1 MSSQSAC
8 IFSISRAVNATV
20 LIKAGVILAG
30 VLSVFLLAGCASQ
43 AAYEAARNLSAN
55 GNVEAGL
62 AKFQEAIRLDPDNLE
77 FKAAY
82 ERTHEQSTS
91 ALLQQADRL
100 VEAGQRAEA
109 EQIYRRVL
117 AIDPGNERASAGIEL
132 IGRNERHAELLNAA
146 AADLEKKDSDAAKA
160 KLSVVLR
167 EDPKNEKTRTMLRT
181 IEEETKAPPALESLL
196 AEAYKR
202 PISIEFKDASL
213 KQIFE
218 VIARTSGLNILF
230 DKDVKGDQK
239 TSIFLKDSTI
249 EAAIY
254 YLLLTN
260 QLEQQVM
267 DANTLLIYPDN
278 ADKQKN
284 YQQMVVKTFLLANAK
299 ASTVADTLKT
309 LLKMHDVVVDDKL
322 NMLIVRDSP
331 EALRLAEKLIATQDV
346 PEPEV
351 MLEVEVLEVSRER
364 LMELG
369 VDLPGSL
376 SLTPLST
383 SGGATLTL
391 ADLRNLNQNSV
402 GATINP
408 VTINARKVDTDADI
422 LANPRIR
429 VLNHEKAKIVIG
441 ERVPSITSSAVP
453 SANGTLISQAINY
466 LDVGLKLEV
475 EPTIYLDND
484 VAIRIGLDV
493 SSIVNT
499 QTTADGT
506 VAYTIGTRTA
516 NTMLRLKDGENQVL
530 AGLINDQDQRTANK
544 FPGLG
549 DIPILGRLF
558 GSTLHDGTKTEI
570 VLSITPHLIR
580 NIKRPDATASEFLS
594 GTENSLRRRPDFSYR
609 ASAAPVAG
617 VTAPPEAGAAKPT
630 GVAPDSATG
639 PIAPPADGGAG
650 AEKATQT
657 QPDE

>member
-1 MSSQSAC
+1 MAGCSMQ
-8 IFSISRAVNATV
+8 RAGERE
-20 LIKAGVILAG
+20 GVVVLAG
-30 VLSVFLLAGCASQ
+30 ILSVFLLAGCASQ
-43 AAYEAARNLSAN
+43 AAYQSAQSLSAS

-62 AKFQEAIRLDPDNLE
+62 AKFQEAMKLDPDSVE

-82 ERTHEQSTS
+82 VRTREQATRNF
-91 ALLQQADRL
+91 LKQADQL
-100 VEAGQRAEA
+100 LETGQREESAK
-109 EQIYRRVL
+109 IYRRVL
-117 AIDPGNERASAGIEL
+117 AIDPNNERAHAGIEL
-132 IGRNERHAELLNAA
+132 LARDERHAELLNE
-146 AADLEKKDSDAAKA
+146 ADAELEKKNIDAAKT
-160 KLSVVLR
+160 KLSVVLT
-167 EDPKNEKTRTMLRT
+167 EDPKNEKARTMLRT
-181 IEEETKAPPALESLL
+181 IEEKTEAPAPALESLL
-196 AEAYKR
+196 AAAYKQ

-213 KQIFE
+213 KQVFE

-230 DKDVKGDQK
+230 DKDVKVDQK

-267 DANTLLIYPDN
+267 DANTLLIYPDS

-299 ASTVADTLKT
+299 ASAVADTLKT
-309 LLKMHDVVVDDKL
+309 IIKVHDVVVDDKL

-331 EALRLAEKLIATQDV
+331 EAMRLAEKLIATQDV

-351 MLEVEVLEVSRER
+351 MLEVEVLEVSREK
-364 LMELG
+364 LLQLG
-369 VDLPGSL
+369 VNLPGSL
-376 SLTPLST
+376 TLTPLST
-383 SGGATLTL
+383 TGGATLTL

-402 GATINP
+402 GATLNP
-408 VTINARKVDTDADI
+408 VTINAQKVDTDADI

-453 SANGTLISQAINY
+453 SANGTIISQAINY

-475 EPTIYLDND
+475 EPTIYLDDD

-493 SSIVNT
+493 SSIIST

-580 NIKRPDATASEFLS
+580 NIKRPDAAASEFLS
-594 GTENSLRRRPDFSYR
+594 GTENSLRRRPDFSLR
-609 ASAAPVAG
+609 TRAAPVAE
-617 VTAPPEAGAAKPT
+617 VTAPPEPGAAKPAD
-630 GVAPDSATG
+630 VAPDLKPSPT
-639 PIAPPADGGAG
+639 APPADGEAG
-650 AEKATQT
+650 VEKATQPQT
-657 QPDE
+657 DE